1 MAGMYPDNKE
11 ITIYGKKVQW
21 PGVDKNGKFTNGS
34 FSDPHEP
41 PSFIPAGTINL
52 ILDNLSELIT
62 KLGGK
67 PDNTSV
73 TQLAGLFTSAIQAN
87 KGIMRDE
94 AGRAKV
100 SPPHEA
106 DDIARKADVDAEAQ
120 VRTQAV
126 SSLAQS
132 FQLSINAES
141 NAREGKDNA
150 LSQSIAAHTGGRS
163 KNLSKLF

>member
-11 ITIYGKKVQW
+11 ITIYGEKVQW

-100 SPPHEA
+100 SAPHDT
-106 DDIARKADVDAEAQ
+106 DDIARKAEVDEEAQARAEAITGI
-120 VRTQAV
+120 TQAFTSHAGNRNNPHGV
-126 SSLAQS
+126 TAAQVG
-132 FQLSINAES
+132 L
-141 NAREGKDNA
+141 
-150 LSQSIAAHTGGRS
+150 GRVNNTPDVEKS
-163 KNLSKLF
+163 VKYA